1 MLVWFK
7 NFFTQEG
14 IAQAIILIAITIV
27 IGFLLGK
34 IKFRGISLGVT
45 WILFAGLAIGHF
57 DCFKIN
63 VEVLHFIKEFGL
75 ILFVYAIG
83 SQVGSSFFSSL
94 RSGGLKM
101 NVLTLVMVSFN
112 VLVAY
117 CIYFF
122 SNTDLP
128 TVVGLLSGAV
138 TNTPGLGAAQQ
149 TYAEITG
156 NSPSFLGAGY
166 AITYPMGIIGVILV
180 FIFIRKIFKDPE
192 VVVNEKQQN
201 SLDIFTIE
209 IQNSQ
214 CFGKKLTEIKAMT
227 NVNFVVTRLFHAATQ
242 TIEVPDN
249 DSVINEA
256 DRIYVITSKEDSETV
271 CSSLGKRL
279 YMDMSSWEQLDSHLV
294 SKKLLVSNPR
304 ISGKSIS
311 SIDCRS
317 AFGVNISR
325 VIRAG
330 VSLVPTQEFSLQ
342 LGDILV
348 AVGESSSVQK
358 LGIFLGNSEKK
369 LNEPY
374 LIPIFLGIALGVFL
388 GSIPF
393 VFPGIPQPLKLG
405 LAGGPLIVAILIS
418 RFGSQLKM
426 VTYATSS
433 AMRMLQEMGITLFLA
448 AVGLGSGRM
457 FWSTLME
464 NGAMWF
470 LYGTLITV
478 IPILITVVLGRFVL
492 KLDIP
497 GLMGLVSGSCTNP
510 AALAFANSVDE
521 TGKTSLAYATVYP
534 LAMLLRIMSA
544 QLLILISF

>member
-156 NSPSFLGAGY
+156 NSPSFLGAG
-166 AITYPMGIIGVILV
+166 
-180 FIFIRKIFKDPE
+180 
-192 VVVNEKQQN
+192 
-201 SLDIFTIE
+201 
-209 IQNSQ
+209 
-214 CFGKKLTEIKAMT
+214 
-227 NVNFVVTRLFHAATQ
+227 
-242 TIEVPDN
+242 
-249 DSVINEA
+249 
-256 DRIYVITSKEDSETV
+256 
-271 CSSLGKRL
+271 
-279 YMDMSSWEQLDSHLV
+279 
-294 SKKLLVSNPR
+294 
-304 ISGKSIS
+304 
-311 SIDCRS
+311 
-317 AFGVNISR
+317 
-325 VIRAG
+325 
-330 VSLVPTQEFSLQ
+330 
-342 LGDILV
+342 
-348 AVGESSSVQK
+348 
-358 LGIFLGNSEKK
+358 
-369 LNEPY
+369 
-374 LIPIFLGIALGVFL
+374 
-388 GSIPF
+388 
-393 VFPGIPQPLKLG
+393 
-405 LAGGPLIVAILIS
+405 
-418 RFGSQLKM
+418 
-426 VTYATSS
+426 
-433 AMRMLQEMGITLFLA
+433 
-448 AVGLGSGRM
+448 
-457 FWSTLME
+457 
-464 NGAMWF
+464 
-470 LYGTLITV
+470 
-478 IPILITVVLGRFVL
+478 
-492 KLDIP
+492 
-497 GLMGLVSGSCTNP
+497 
-510 AALAFANSVDE
+510 
-521 TGKTSLAYATVYP
+521 
-534 LAMLLRIMSA
+534 
-544 QLLILISF
+544 

>member
-112 VLVAY
+112 ELVAY

>member
-1 MLVWFK
+1 
-7 NFFTQEG
+7 
-14 IAQAIILIAITIV
+14 
-27 IGFLLGK
+27 
-34 IKFRGISLGVT
+34 
-45 WILFAGLAIGHF
+45 
-57 DCFKIN
+57 
-63 VEVLHFIKEFGL
+63 
-75 ILFVYAIG
+75 
-83 SQVGSSFFSSL
+83 
-94 RSGGLKM
+94 
-101 NVLTLVMVSFN
+101 
-112 VLVAY
+112 
-117 CIYFF
+117 
-122 SNTDLP
+122 
-128 TVVGLLSGAV
+128 
-138 TNTPGLGAAQQ
+138 
-149 TYAEITG
+149 
-156 NSPSFLGAGY
+156 
-166 AITYPMGIIGVILV
+166 
-180 FIFIRKIFKDPE
+180 
-192 VVVNEKQQN
+192 
-201 SLDIFTIE
+201 
-209 IQNSQ
+209 
-214 CFGKKLTEIKAMT
+214 
-227 NVNFVVTRLFHAATQ
+227 
-242 TIEVPDN
+242 
-249 DSVINEA
+249 
-256 DRIYVITSKEDSETV
+256 
-271 CSSLGKRL
+271 
-279 YMDMSSWEQLDSHLV
+279 MDMSSWEQLDSHLV

-478 IPILITVVLGRFVL
+478 IPILIAVVLGRFVL

>member
-330 VSLVPTQEFSLQ
+330 VSLVPMQEFSLQ